1 MILSYNFIDGINNE
15 SINRLIHYVKSAENS
30 IDCLKLNISSL
41 GGSVASAITIY
52 NFLKSAPFKVNT
64 HNLGEV
70 TSAAIIMYL
79 SGSERTAEKVSKFVI
94 HPVKGRMDG
103 DLSYYQL
110 QELVQLLDADIEN
123 YASIVNQETNCLS
136 GLYDLKECLRGK
148 SITLYPKSAF
158 KCSIITKMSE

>member
-1 MILSYNFIDGINNE
+1 MLTYNFVDSINNE
-15 SINRLIHYVKSAENS
+15 SINRMIYNIKSIDKP
-30 IDCLKLNISSL
+30 IDCLELNISSI

-52 NFLKSAPFKVNT
+52 NFLKSAPFKVHT

-94 HPVKGRMDG
+94 HPIKGRMDG

-110 QELVQLLDADIEN
+110 QELVQLLNADIEN
-123 YASIVNQETNCLS
+123 YAFIVNQETDNLN

-148 SITLYPKSAF
+148 SITLHPESAYRF
-158 KCSIITKMSE
+158 GIITKMSE